1 MIFAQLK
8 TKKILILLQKFK
20 GIKINNFAWKFN
32 YSRSNRIL
40 ILTQKMKGEI
50 GFRIEKMAE
59 NQDIRSLMRDQFSS
73 Y

>member
-1 MIFAQLK
+1 
-8 TKKILILLQKFK
+8 
-20 GIKINNFAWKFN
+20 
-32 YSRSNRIL
+32 
-40 ILTQKMKGEI
+40 MKGEI